1 MGLTDPPAIR
11 HLAVGFAR
19 RYDADM
25 NVASEDVVHC
35 TLHHRRRGQ
44 HPTEIADKLIRH
56 LRAARI
62 PEEVRKLPA
71 AVAEV

>member
-19 RYDADM
+19 HYGADIGVATD
-25 NVASEDVVHC
+25 NVMHSTVY
-35 TLHHRRRGQ
+35 HRRRRQ
-44 HPTEIADKLIRH
+44 HTTGIADKLIRH
-56 LRAARI
+56 LRSDRM
-62 PEEVRKLPA
+62 PEVVRTLPA